1 DGTSKIKQKIAPK
14 SGSKNGRSPHFAY
27 YPNSSHDGVGKEM
40 TVTHKA
46 YQEAISTLKIFCIET
61 LDGEVIILEVEEA
74 KLEYYIND
82 EGQYYLVD
90 ILIVLKSTY
99 PFYYF
104 YKWEGILAIE
114 IWVSHKTEQKKIE
127 ALNRKGIPTIECKI
141 SKKLLLNEDIQ
152 SDKEYLKNVQK
163 VINRYSDIKFHL
175 YGRFISDAKIDE
187 TSVWGEKYLE
197 FKNYHNEKK
206 RMELHFRKLEKQKL
220 ELEKKNKELIS
231 ENYNLDLEIKNKHT
245 VIEKLS
251 KNKMEVEAN
260 KELLKICK
268 IENENLIKKVS
279 ALNFE
284 LVKMKEYKDHPI
296 KTFWKDKIR
305 FK

>member
-1 DGTSKIKQKIAPK
+1 
-14 SGSKNGRSPHFAY
+14 
-27 YPNSSHDGVGKEM
+27 
-40 TVTHKA
+40 
-46 YQEAISTLKIFCIET
+46 
-61 LDGEVIILEVEEA
+61 
-74 KLEYYIND
+74 
-82 EGQYYLVD
+82 
-90 ILIVLKSTY
+90 
-99 PFYYF
+99 
-104 YKWEGILAIE
+104 
-114 IWVSHKTEQKKIE
+114 E

-152 SDKEYLKNVQK
+152 SV
-163 VINRYSDIKFHL
+163 
-175 YGRFISDAKIDE
+175 
-187 TSVWGEKYLE
+187 
-197 FKNYHNEKK
+197 
-206 RMELHFRKLEKQKL
+206 
-220 ELEKKNKELIS
+220 
-231 ENYNLDLEIKNKHT
+231 DLEIKNKHT